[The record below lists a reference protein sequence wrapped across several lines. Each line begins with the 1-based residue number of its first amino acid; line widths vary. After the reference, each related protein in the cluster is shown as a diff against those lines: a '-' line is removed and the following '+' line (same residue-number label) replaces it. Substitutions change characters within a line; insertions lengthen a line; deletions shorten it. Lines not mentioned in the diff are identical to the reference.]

1 MAIGL
6 LVVGCWRM
14 WELGLGIVELWGEQM
29 LGAKVKAEAGGP
41 LSLAMRS
48 RIKKIKNVW

>member
-6 LVVGCWRM
+6 LVVGCWM

>member
-29 LGAKVKAEAGGP
+29 LGAKVKAEAG
-41 LSLAMRS
+41 LSSAMRS